1 MLIHIYDVD
10 SVKPLVI
17 EFYRKAWRSTKET
30 RRIFEEIG
38 LELTKHTLH
47 YLPPLRSL
55 PKGLVNVYAGPIA
68 RAGCGAFRPLVVKLL
83 QEEFHGKCIG
93 FKTFGLGLSRSND
106 PLHLPAKVYWNT
118 LRYSKPDLS
127 SSIILLYE
135 IGEATG
141 STIEGAV
148 RELETFNAVSS
159 NIIFQIGAACIDQTR
174 ERLEQ
179 VASGIHLVIG
189 SRWRYDEKPGPTQY
203 YLTHILDDKWI
214 NMPPK
219 DWGRCIAGM
228 KDEQSVLSFIHWV
241 GETINLSPIDEE
253 FLFEIWLKKIKEKE
267 VGSPPK

>member
-1 MLIHIYDVD
+1 MIHIYDVD
-10 SVKPLVI
+10 CIKPLII

-47 YLPPLRSL
+47 YIPQLRNF
-55 PKGLVNVYAGPIA
+55 PKELVNVYAAPIA
-68 RAGCGAFRPLVVKLL
+68 RAGCGTFRPLVVKLL
-83 QEEFHGKCIG
+83 QEEFHRKNIV
-93 FKTFGLGLSRSND
+93 FKTFGLGLNRSND
-106 PLHLPAKVYWNT
+106 PLHSPAKVYWNT

-148 RELETFNAVSS
+148 RELETFNAVPS

-189 SRWRYDEKPGPTQY
+189 SRWRYNEKFGPTQY
-203 YLTHILDDKWI
+203 YLTHILDEKWI
-214 NMPPK
+214 NMSPR
-219 DWGRCIAGM
+219 D
-228 KDEQSVLSFIHWV
+228 F
-241 GETINLSPIDEE
+241 GENVSY
-253 FLFEIWLKKIKEKE
+253 
-267 VGSPPK
+267 V